1 MYCEQRRKKEITILD
16 CFGRFD
22 ENDTNQFIERLEQ
35 IQNHGIQHLI
45 LNLSPLYYLD
55 PKVVNLLFF
64 GQQFLQA
71 DLVTFSLVSP
81 LSSVR
86 NELVRGKVPS
96 TIPTFNN
103 MYDAIHRP
111 QCAYQDSSI

>member
-1 MYCEQRRKKEITILD
+1 MYCEQRRRNEITILD

-22 ENDTNQFIERLEQ
+22 EDDTNKFIQRLEQ
-35 IQNHGIQHLI
+35 LQNQGIQHLI

-55 PKVVNLLFF
+55 PKMVNLIFF
-64 GQQFLQA
+64 GQQFLKA
-71 DLVTFSLVSP
+71 HSVPFTLVSP

-86 NELVRGKVPS
+86 NELVRGKVTS

-111 QCAYQDSSI
+111 HCAYQEC

>member
-1 MYCEQRRKKEITILD
+1 MYCEQRRRNEITILD

-22 ENDTNQFIERLEQ
+22 EDDTNQFIQRLEQ
-35 IQNHGIQHLI
+35 LQNQGIKHLI

-55 PKVVNLLFF
+55 PKVINLLFF
-64 GQQFLQA
+64 GQEFLQA
-71 DLVTFSLVSP
+71 HLVTFSLVSP

-86 NELVRGKVPS
+86 NELVRGKVS
-96 TIPTFNN
+96 GTIPTFNN

-111 QCAYQDSSI
+111 HRAYQECSI

>member
-1 MYCEQRRKKEITILD
+1 MYCEQRRMNEITILD
-16 CFGRFD
+16 CFGKFD
-22 ENDTNQFIERLEQ
+22 EEDTNQFIQRLEQ
-35 IQNHGIQHLI
+35 LQKQGIQHLI

-64 GQQFLQA
+64 GQQFLQSH
-71 DLVTFSLVSP
+71 LVTFSLVSP

-86 NELVRGKVPS
+86 NELVHGKVS
-96 TIPTFNN
+96 NTIPTFKN

-111 QCAYQDSSI
+111 HCAYQECSL

>member
-1 MYCEQRRKKEITILD
+1 MYCEQRRKNDITILD

-22 ENDTNQFIERLEQ
+22 EGDTKQFIQWLEQ
-35 IQNHGIQHLI
+35 LQNHGFQHLI

-64 GQQFLQA
+64 AQQFL
-71 DLVTFSLVSP
+71 LENSGTFSLVSP

-86 NELVRGKVPS
+86 NELVRGKIPN
-96 TIPTFNN
+96 TIPTFDT
-103 MYDAIHRP
+103 MYDAMHRP
-111 QCAYQDSSI
+111 HCAYNEC

>member
-1 MYCEQRRKKEITILD
+1 MYCEQRRKNEITIVD

-22 ENDTNQFIERLEQ
+22 EEDTNQFIQRLEQ
-35 IQNHGIQHLI
+35 LQNQGIQHLI

-55 PKVVNLLFF
+55 SKVVNLLFF

-71 DLVTFSLVSP
+71 HSITFSLVSP

-86 NELVRGKVPS
+86 NELVGGKVPG
-96 TIPTFNN
+96 TIPIFST

-111 QCAYQDSSI
+111 QCAYQEC